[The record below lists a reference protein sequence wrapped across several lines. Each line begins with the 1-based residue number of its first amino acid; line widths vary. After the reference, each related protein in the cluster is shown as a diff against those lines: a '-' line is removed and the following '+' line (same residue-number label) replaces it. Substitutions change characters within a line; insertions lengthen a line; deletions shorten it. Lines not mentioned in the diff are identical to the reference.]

1 MSHLYV
7 WLKSKPFV
15 FFSIIM
21 MLKIY
26 MTWLVIYDVGL
37 SWKPLITGL
46 PSLWVLFC
54 LIEWFTSK
62 RKLAAYMTVNLL
74 LTTIFFAAIMYF
86 KYYGVI
92 VTYHALQQVNQVTEV
107 KGSVFSLAD
116 PYFLLIYVDIVVLAV
131 LWFTKKRSPIW
142 SAWAKKP
149 RKRSIV
155 MAVFVI
161 SLTLCLSNIWPNR
174 AIMNELRQAEEMGIL
189 NYEAHK
195 IFEQQEIEY
204 MDPNSITHE
213 AIQKLKGIQDPVTP
227 SFQGAAAGRNVII
240 IQMESMQ
247 NFLLGYKVD
256 GMEITPVMNELMREH
271 VYFPKFYQQVG
282 QGNTSDAEFVVN
294 TSYYIPPNGAASQ
307 EYADKDLP
315 SLPKLLKKNGYQTAT
330 FHTNDVE
337 FWNRKEMYTALGF
350 DHYYDQQ
357 FFGDEDLLMFGASD
371 EVLYNKTADKLIE
384 MRASGKP
391 FYAHVISMTAHHPYN
406 MAKEKLRIELPERF
420 NDTLVGDYIGAQNY
434 SDYALGLFVKRLKES
449 GLWDESLIII
459 YGDHLGLAKYMLNN
473 QDKKLMKEIF
483 GRKYEYPDML
493 NIPLIIAA
501 PGILD
506 HAIHEQL
513 GGQVDI
519 VPTTA
524 NLTGASLE
532 GHPYFGQDL
541 LNQAYNLLPER
552 YYLPSG
558 SFIND
563 KSVFV
568 PQSGFNDGTEY
579 PLDPNQRNKSNVS
592 KDEYERAL
600 KLLHMSDS
608 FINQLPE
615 HR

>member
-1 MSHLYV
+1 
-7 WLKSKPFV
+7 
-15 FFSIIM
+15 M

-26 MTWLVIYDVGL
+26 MTWLVIYDVDL

-46 PSLWVLFC
+46 PSIWVVFC
-54 LIEWFTSK
+54 LIEWFASK

-74 LTTIFFAAIMYF
+74 LTTVFFAAIMYY

-116 PYFLLIYVDIVVLAV
+116 PYFLLIYVDIVVLTI
-131 LWFTKKRSPIW
+131 LWFAKKRSPIW

-149 RKRSIV
+149 KKRSMV
-155 MAVFVI
+155 MAAFVI

-195 IFEQQEIEY
+195 IFEQQEVEY
-204 MDPNSITHE
+204 MDPKSITHE
-213 AIQKLKGIQDPVTP
+213 AIQKLKGIQDPAAP
-227 SFQGAAAGRNVII
+227 NFHKAAAGRNVII

-247 NFLLGYKVD
+247 SFLLGYKLD
-256 GMEITPVMNELMREH
+256 GLEITPVMNELMREH
-271 VYFPKFYQQVG
+271 LYFPAFYQQVG

-294 TSYYIPPNGAASQ
+294 TSFYIPPNGAASQ
-307 EYADKDLP
+307 VYADKDLP
-315 SLPKLLKKNGYQTAT
+315 SLPKVLEKNGYQTAT
-330 FHTNDVE
+330 FHTNGVE
-337 FWNRKEMYTALGF
+337 FWNREEMYTALGF

-371 EVLYNKTADKLIE
+371 EVLYNKTVDKLIE
-384 MRASGKP
+384 MRAAGKP

-406 MAKEKLRIELPERF
+406 MAEEKLRIELPKRF
-420 NDTLVGDYIGAQNY
+420 KDTLVGDYISSQNY
-434 SDYALGLFVKRLKES
+434 SDYALGLFIKRLKES
-449 GLWDESLIII
+449 GLWDESLIVI
-459 YGDHLGLAKYMLNN
+459 YGDHLGLAKYMLNHH
-473 QDKKLMKEIF
+473 DKKLMKEIF
-483 GRKYEYPDML
+483 GRKYGYPDML

-506 HAIHEQL
+506 HTVHEQL

-519 VPTTA
+519 LPTIA

-532 GHPYFGQDL
+532 DHPYFGQDL
-541 LNQAYNLLPER
+541 LNQTYNLLPER

-558 SFIND
+558 SFINNEA
-563 KSVFV
+563 VFV
-568 PQSGFNDGTEY
+568 PQNGFNDGTEY
-579 PLDPNQRNKSNVS
+579 PLDPKQGKKKAKVT

-608 FINQLPE
+608 YVN
-615 HR
+615 